1 MNIITYPTIQDG
13 QTALEQASIKGHPN
27 VVEFLLGAGAN
38 PNLKDKVGKFIQG
51 GSSLEEILPYTC
63 RIQRWFA
70 RLCLLFVLSPQNGQ
84 SALML
89 AGNSGHTD
97 VVQLLLSRGAKID
110 MQNKV
115 RHDINQ

>member
-1 MNIITYPTIQDG
+1 MSLLSMQISLQDW
-13 QTALEQASIKGHPN
+13 TKIS
-27 VVEFLLGAGAN
+27 
-38 PNLKDKVGKFIQG
+38 
-51 GSSLEEILPYTC
+51 PYTC

-70 RLCLLFVLSPQNGQ
+70 RLCYSILSPQNGQ
-84 SALML
+84 TGLIL

-97 VVQLLLSRGAKID
+97 VVQLLLSSGAKID